1 MRRAK
6 EANEQARQDAAQG
19 MGEDDFDFS
28 GLGGMGA
35 GGGMGGMGAN
45 LFNLLNDPELMTAFK
60 VFYLLSDYQPIQKKC
75 Y

>member
-35 GGGMGGMGAN
+35 GGGMGAN

-60 VFYLLSDYQPIQKKC
+60 VLYLLSDYQPIQKKC

>member
-60 VFYLLSDYQPIQKKC
+60 VLYLLSAYQPIQKKC

>member
-28 GLGGMGA
+28 GLGGMG
-35 GGGMGGMGAN
+35 GGGGAGMGGMGAN

-60 VFYLLSDYQPIQKKC
+60 VLYPLVRLLINPN
-75 Y
+75 